1 MGDPERRLATIMAAD
16 IVGYSTMMDTDEEG
30 TYTDLRAVRS
40 DIIEPTIRDFGGR
53 IVKHLGD
60 GFLAEFPTVNSAVQC
75 AMAMQEEM
83 ARRGADV
90 PDEHRIRFRIGISL
104 GDIIVDDDGDIF
116 GDGVNVAA
124 HLEPLAV
131 PGGIC
136 VSDTVYAAVHKKLDV
151 GFDDL
156 GEQRSKEDS
165 PPVHAYA
172 LRWPGEGSTPDERAV
187 KPTASPKSV
196 GWISGAAVTAAAV
209 IGLVLWQTSPFE
221 PGNEVAPDLSIA
233 VLPFVSMSSDPEQ
246 EYFSDGISE
255 ELLSLLAQ
263 VPELR
268 VISRSSAFT
277 FKGKD
282 MKLPDIAR
290 ELNVAHI
297 LEGSVQKADDEV
309 RITAQLIEAQ
319 SDVHLWSGTFDRTL
333 DDIFTIQDEIAAAV
347 VEALKL
353 TLLGGPPEAESTDA
367 EAFTLFLQARYL
379 AAQGTAED
387 YERAIEL
394 YNQVLAIAPDYAR
407 AWRGLAVTYLN
418 QGNKGLRT
426 RAESRVLAREALDEA
441 LAIDPDYSKAHSLL
455 GMFSLAL
462 DGDLEAAAS
471 HFKHALSSDPT
482 DLSLL
487 SNSSSLLLRL
497 GRLDETIAVRE
508 YDVSRDPLDPVG
520 YNNLAWAYL
529 MAGQPDGAISCV
541 QTLATLA
548 PNYGGARNTLGR
560 ALLLKGEHEAAL
572 EAMLEEPSEV
582 WRLLGL
588 VVTYHTMGRGDESDA
603 TLAELI
609 EKYGDDRAYHIAMV
623 LALRGEADRA
633 FEWLDRAARDGSPS
647 LSYIAVETLF
657 SNIHSDRRWMPF
669 LESMG
674 KSPEQLAAIEFEV
687 RLPQ

>member
-1 MGDPERRLATIMAAD
+1 MERRLTAIFALDM
-16 IVGYSTMMDTDEEG
+16 VGYSRLMELDEADTLTRQESV
-30 TYTDLRAVRS
+30 RAQLI
-40 DIIEPTIRDFGGR
+40 DPTISRHHGR
-53 IVKHLGD
+53 LVKSTGD
-60 GFLAEFPTVNSAVQC
+60 GLLVEFASAVDAVEC
-75 AMAMQEEM
+75 AAEIQREM
-83 ARRGADV
+83 AERETDV
-90 PDEHRIRFRIGISL
+90 PKERRIEFRIGINV
-104 GDIIVDDDGDIF
+104 GDIVARDGDIY

-124 HLEPLAV
+124 RIESLAD
-131 PGGIC
+131 PGGILI
-136 VSDTVYAAVHKKLDV
+136 SDSAYDQVQNKVKLGFEDIGSHAVKNL
-151 GFDDL
+151 
-156 GEQRSKEDS
+156 ER
-165 PPVHAYA
+165 PVHVYRVLLDPTAA
-172 LRWPGEGSTPDERAV
+172 STPPGRAGRRYRRLGLAV
-187 KPTASPKSV
+187 LLAVAALIGAWQILFRPTSV
-196 GWISGAAVTAAAV
+196 EAV
-209 IGLVLWQTSPFE
+209 P
-221 PGNEVAPDLSIA
+221 SIA
-233 VLPFVSMSSDPEQ
+233 VLPFADMSPDGDQ

-255 ELLSLLAQ
+255 ELLNLLGKI
-263 VPELR
+263 PELR
-268 VISRSSAFT
+268 VAARTSSFS
-277 FKGKD
+277 FKGQN
-282 MKLPDIAR
+282 LEISEIAER
-290 ELNVAHI
+290 LNVAYV
-297 LEGSVQKADDEV
+297 LEGSVRKADDEV
-309 RITAQLIEAQ
+309 RITVQLIRADDGYHVW
-319 SDVHLWSGTFDRTL
+319 SDTWNRTL

-347 VEALKL
+347 VDELKL

-394 YNQVLAIAPDYAR
+394 YHQVLAIAPDYAR

-471 HFKHALSSDPT
+471 HFKHALSTDPT

-623 LALRGEADRA
+623 LAHRGEADRA

-657 SNIHSDRRWMPF
+657 SNIHSDPRWLPF
-669 LESMG
+669 LESIG

-687 RLPQ
+687 TLPQ